1 MNPKLLKLKQ
11 QLTLSLARNDVKEII
26 RLRKEIIKLDDNEDI
41 EELNTLFDG

>member
-26 RLRKEIIKLDDNEDI
+26 RLRKEILELGDEEEI
-41 EELNTLFDG
+41 EELNSLFDG